1 MGNKYSTY
9 HIPSTLSGS
18 KTTDRTDRA
27 GSGNTLSAVSDPDS
41 GGRPGSDE
49 IHISKNRK
57 PVVTKQS
64 ETAGWV
70 ITSLFEYALIRQK
83 RCLLHQKVNYEVLE
97 GFFSELL
104 SKNLSVRDILEIK
117 GKYHWSCSGV
127 DILAEDESGEILLIE
142 LLFASELDYK
152 LRMLFGTG
160 KTIADRLDQ
169 RTEYSEVRKTY
180 SVNIVYF
187 DLGQGDDY
195 VYHGKTR
202 FTGLHTNNEL
212 RLSEAQRKVFGKET
226 ADGLYPEYYILKIT
240 NFDDQVKDTLDEWIY
255 FLRHNVFSNKFKAK
269 GMARARKALK
279 LDNLTPEEQKAY
291 DYMIMLRSDDFSAIA
306 SAKLEG
312 RIEGRREGREESR
325 IEREKLATELEKERK
340 ELEKEL
346 EEREGELEKERVA
359 LLAEIAR
366 LKQNGK

>member
-9 HIPSTLSGS
+9 HIPSLLSGS
-18 KTTDRTDRA
+18 KTTDRA

-49 IHISKNRK
+49 IHIFKNRK
-57 PVVTKQS
+57 PEVTKQS
-64 ETAGWV
+64 ETGGWV

-83 RCLLHQKVNYEVLE
+83 RLLHQKVNYEVLE

-117 GKYHWSCSGV
+117 GTYHWSCSGV
-127 DILAEDESGEILLIE
+127 DILAEDEFGEILLIE
-142 LLFASELDYK
+142 LLFASELDYR
-152 LRMLFGTG
+152 LRMLFGTS

-187 DLGQGDDY
+187 NLGEGDDY
-195 VYHGKTR
+195 VYHGKTH
-202 FTGLHTNNEL
+202 FTGLYKNDEL
-212 RLSEAQRKVFGKET
+212 LLSDAQRKVFGKET

-240 NFDDQVKDTLDEWIY
+240 NFDDQVKDPLDEWIY

-269 GMARARKALK
+269 GMDRARKALK
-279 LDNLTPEEQKAY
+279 LDNLTPKEQKAY
-291 DYMIMLRSDDFSAIA
+291 DYMMFQRSDDFSAIA

-312 RIEGRREGREESR
+312 RIEGREESR
-325 IEREKLATELEKERK
+325 REREKLAAECEKERKEREERERELEKERT
-340 ELEKEL
+340 
-346 EEREGELEKERVA
+346 A